1 MKALVGAC
9 NLEKALVGAFSVIA
23 NTDSETDGSS
33 AALIATVSWGNIS
46 GAISFLCEGLELDHI
61 SAGADLNTEGED
73 KVDYSPATPPTLSL

>member
-1 MKALVGAC
+1 MSAFKQEL
-9 NLEKALVGAFSVIA
+9 ALVGAFSVIA